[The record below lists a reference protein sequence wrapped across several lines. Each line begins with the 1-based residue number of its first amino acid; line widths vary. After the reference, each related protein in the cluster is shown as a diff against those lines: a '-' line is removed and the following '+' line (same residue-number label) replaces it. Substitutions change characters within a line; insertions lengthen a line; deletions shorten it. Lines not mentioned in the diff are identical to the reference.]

1 MRIIESLLELFEID
15 LSALRTSEV
24 ANTPRENNTHAA
36 VIVQARVVHSI
47 TVALRVP
54 SIGPRRES
62 CTEEEEQS

>member
-47 TVALRVP
+47 TVARQLRVP

-62 CTEEEEQS
+62 CTEEE